1 MAGDD
6 VAVAIRQDR
15 DIEAERINAVED
27 LPDLLLAVAPRVGGI
42 EP

>member
-1 MAGDD
+1 M
-6 VAVAIRQDR
+6 

-27 LPDLLLAVAPRVGGI
+27 LPDLLLAVAPRIGGI